1 MSIAEELRKLQHVH
15 ETGGLTD
22 AEFAAAKAAVLGAT
36 KMDSELA
43 MAAHFDALKVQSDLE
58 RLEREWE
65 VEREQYMLRSKYGQ
79 RYVPTRAMSIVVG
92 VVMASFGIFWTTASA
107 QGSGSAYMSI
117 LGIIP
122 ILAGIGFGIYSH
134 SKAVEYE
141 QAFSRYQRRR
151 SRLLEGPPDEQ
162 FARS

>member
-1 MSIAEELRKLQHVH
+1 MSIAEELSKLQRVH

-22 AEFAAAKAAVLGAT
+22 DEFAAAKAAVLGST

-58 RLEREWE
+58 RLEHEWE
-65 VEREQYMLRSKYGQ
+65 TERQQYMLRSKYGQ

-92 VVMASFGIFWTTASA
+92 VVMASFGTFWTFTSA
-107 QGSGSAYMSI
+107 QGSGSGYISI

-122 ILAGIGFGIYSH
+122 ILAGIGFGFYSH

-141 QAFSRYQRRR
+141 QAFGRYQRRR
-151 SRLLEGPPDEQ
+151 ARLLEGPPDEPY
-162 FARS
+162 ARS